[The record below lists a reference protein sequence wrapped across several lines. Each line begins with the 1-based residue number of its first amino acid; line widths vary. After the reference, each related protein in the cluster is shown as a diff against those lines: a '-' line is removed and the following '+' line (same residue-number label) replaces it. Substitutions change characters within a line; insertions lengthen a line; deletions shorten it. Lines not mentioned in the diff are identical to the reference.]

1 MFSHGTSVASLS
13 HINLP
18 CSHPRYDG
26 YDRFSPGG
34 GKGTE
39 GTESKEGTESEKS
52 EGKNSSK
59 EREFHPGQLF
69 RSQSGLFESVFGET
83 GSAGGGST
91 CADGEGA
98 GAGVVHLLE
107 EASKVDAFPGKL
119 GRHRSFLLKHREGT
133 VADAAPPGA
142 VATSGDDAMV
152 GGAGVGD
159 GDGETEQGSGLR
171 EGKAGAESTTSTL
184 PAQAA
189 TTNATG
195 ATGAMGREQQEYASD
210 DFLSMVIERQRG
222 WPGWLDV
229 EVVGWLHAVADALL
243 EKREG
248 GGGGGDE
255 DGGEGG
261 EGGGN
266 GGSEGNAEDRRRQ
279 SGEARDG
286 VSRLAVGDIQCGA
299 AHALLASRSA
309 TLRSI
314 PLCHLVLRF
323 LLLRHFNDRMRW
335 LLYLVDMENTGDG
348 MVSLAGR
355 VALSRAL
362 LFRDVKLSIL
372 QRILTATATG
382 DELNRPTVSIS
393 RASAQRAQAAA
404 HDGQPGGSAAAA
416 AASAGSS
423 SGGGEG
429 DGGVGGV
436 ADVAGS
442 GGGGGGGGGD
452 AGGGGRTAFEQLFW
466 QLRAVSGVSLR
477 QKVPDDHST
486 HMSFEAVFVN
496 EEAHGTA
503 GYVERAEGGRRG
515 RRGRSGR
522 EEEKRG
528 EEERR
533 GEKRT
538 ESERRDRERNEM
550 KSMYRPFLLLLE

>member
-1 MFSHGTSVASLS
+1 MSFDVSTVGIVLLLARYICCFSLTLY
-13 HINLP
+13 LP

-39 GTESKEGTESEKS
+39 GKESKEGTESEKS

-159 GDGETEQGSGLR
+159 GDGETEKGSGLR

-189 TTNATG
+189 TMNATG

-266 GGSEGNAEDRRRQ
+266 GGSEGSEGNAEDRRRQ

-429 DGGVGGV
+429 DGGGGGV
-436 ADVAGS
+436 ADAAGS
-442 GGGGGGGGGD
+442 GGGGGGGE
-452 AGGGGRTAFEQLFW
+452 GGGGRTAFEQLFW

-503 GYVERAEGGRRG
+503 GYVERAEGGRRK

-522 EEEKRG
+522 K
-528 EEERR
+528 RR
-533 GEKRT
+533 GEKRR
-538 ESERRDRERNEM
+538 EGGRRERRVREETERGT
-550 KSMYRPFLLLLE
+550 R

>member
-1 MFSHGTSVASLS
+1 MVVDCSVHLLLLCCFSLTLY
-13 HINLP
+13 LP
-18 CSHPRYDG
+18 CSRPRYDG

-39 GTESKEGTESEKS
+39 GTESTESKEGTES

-59 EREFHPGQLF
+59 EGEFHPGQLF
-69 RSQSGLFESVFGET
+69 TSQSGLFESVFGKT
-83 GSAGGGST
+83 GSAGGDST

-98 GAGVVHLLE
+98 GAGVVRLLE
-107 EASKVDAFPGKL
+107 EASAVDAFPGKL
-119 GRHRSFLLKHREGT
+119 GRHRAFLLKHREGT

-142 VATSGDDAMV
+142 VAAPGAVATPGDDATD
-152 GGAGVGD
+152 GAGVGD
-159 GDGETEQGSGLR
+159 GDEETEKGTGLGG
-171 EGKAGAESTTSTL
+171 GKAGVESTTSGTSTT

-189 TTNATG
+189 TIDATGAAG

-243 EKREG
+243 ERREG

-266 GGSEGNAEDRRRQ
+266 GGNGGNEGKAEDRRRP

-299 AHALLASRSA
+299 ARALLASRSA

-348 MVSLAGR
+348 MASLAGR

-404 HDGQPGGSAAAA
+404 HGGQPGGSAAAA
-416 AASAGSS
+416 TSAGAS

-429 DGGVGGV
+429 DGGGGGRGG
-436 ADVAGS
+436 AGAGAAGS
-442 GGGGGGGGGD
+442 GGGG

-503 GYVERAEGGRRG
+503 GYVEHARKGGRSGEKWGKEEAENGEGGVGEVGGRR
-515 RRGRSGR
+515 R
-522 EEEKRG
+522 
-528 EEERR
+528 
-533 GEKRT
+533 
-538 ESERRDRERNEM
+538 
-550 KSMYRPFLLLLE
+550 